1 MSELRSRARGAAV
14 RLRASTGTAER
25 LRRLEEEVQ
34 ENRRLN
40 RRLAELTDL
49 VTELLCR
56 CRAATTPRWRRCSSA
71 TARSSRAVAGERRL
85 TRH

>member
-1 MSELRSRARGAAV
+1 MSELSTAPAAPPSP
-14 RLRASTGTAER
+14 LRASTGTAER

-49 VTELLCR
+49 VD
-56 CRAATTPRWRRCSSA
+56 RAAGAAVAPRRR
-71 TARSSRAVAGERRL
+71 RGGGGSRALPLDHLGP
-85 TRH
+85 TRHKA